1 MDRKAIDKMLISAFR
16 NVKGIVNC
24 CPLPNDD
31 HPQILERELEA
42 EKRSLMGLGKVVN
55 TGVREILNHD
65 WVYAA
70 LTSMD
75 FDWGCYSCLL
85 LKKGEEIVGQE
96 IRDKALLAELAD
108 KKNVWFLH
116 KNFVVY
122 KDRISFPHDIM
133 KKVCY
138 FEIPCLPA
146 EFCLLGDDQLQCHS
160 IQFASPSVLCDLYL
174 KEQYFNSENVAELG
188 TILIGAKQGR
198 KNGNQSSGPRLHQ
211 V

>member
-1 MDRKAIDKMLISAFR
+1 MDRKTIDEILISAFR
-16 NVKGIVNC
+16 KVKGIVNC
-24 CPLPNDD
+24 CPLPGDD
-31 HPQILERELEA
+31 HPQILEREIEA

-55 TGVREILNHD
+55 TGVREILKHD
-65 WVYAA
+65 WVFAA

-75 FDWGCYSCLL
+75 FDWGCHSSLL

-96 IRDKALLAELAD
+96 VRDKALLAELAG

-133 KKVCY
+133 KKVCH
-138 FEIPCLPA
+138 FEIPCLPGD
-146 EFCLLGDDQLQCHS
+146 FCLLEDDRLRCHS

-174 KEQYFNSENVAELG
+174 KEQYFVNEKVAELG
-188 TILIGAKQGR
+188 TILIGAKQEPQNINPDR
-198 KNGNQSSGPRLHQ
+198 
-211 V
+211 

>member
-1 MDRKAIDKMLISAFR
+1 MDDRVMDRKAIDKVLISALR

-24 CPLPNDD
+24 CPLPDDD
-31 HPQILERELEA
+31 HPRILERELEA
-42 EKRSLMGLGKVVN
+42 ERRSLMGLGKVVN
-55 TGVREILNHD
+55 TGVREILKHD

-75 FDWGCYSCLL
+75 FDWGCYSTLL
-85 LKKGEEIVGQE
+85 LKKGLEIVGQE
-96 IRDKALLAELAD
+96 IRDKGVLAELAN

-133 KKVCY
+133 KKICH

-146 EFCLLGDDQLQCHS
+146 DFCLLDDDQLQCHA
-160 IQFASPSVLCDLYL
+160 IQFASPSILCDLYL
-174 KEQYFNSENVAELG
+174 KEKYFNGEKVAELG
-188 TILIGAKQGR
+188 TILIGAKQG
-198 KNGNQSSGPRLHQ
+198 P
-211 V
+211 

>member
-1 MDRKAIDKMLISAFR
+1 MYHEAIDKVLISAFC
-16 NVKGIVNC
+16 NVKGIVSC
-24 CPLPNDD
+24 CPLSHDD
-31 HPQILERELEA
+31 HPRILELEIEA
-42 EKRSLMGLGKVVN
+42 EKRSLMGLGKVVT

-75 FDWGCYSCLL
+75 FDWGCYSTLL
-85 LKKGEEIVGQE
+85 LKKGEEIVGEE
-96 IRDKALLAELAD
+96 IRDRARLAELAD

-122 KDRISFPHDIM
+122 KDRVSFPNDIM

-146 EFCLLGDDQLQCHS
+146 DFCLLDDNQLQCHS
-160 IQFASPSVLCDLYL
+160 IQFASPSVLCDLHL
-174 KEQYFNSENVAELG
+174 KEQFFKGEKVAELG

-198 KNGNQSSGPRLHQ
+198 KSGN
-211 V
+211 